1 MAVQSTVQDGNS
13 KDFKAVT
20 NNNPVIEP
28 IDVAKKKL
36 AKQLSEKKGSDLQQ
50 RKCTNPKLTNGTAV
64 LAKRMDASTQLCV
77 QSVQDIRMYSALKK
91 SLREYGYATVVVVK
105 IYCRRAV
112 DDKFRQKKCLEWIH
126 LSRRADL
133 TIDGIKKHTYV
144 CTKHFINSNGP
155 TIENPNPL
163 PATVS
168 KIPKDRK
175 RQQRCNEEDSRTEDC
190 KHRKLICSTHAAT
203 DELLA
208 GEISNKHT
216 NSNDR
221 LQLNYNFTSELENN
235 YNFTAPNNTE
245 LDVAPHLQ
253 IVSTCDAESQ
263 TEEDTD
269 VKKLKT
275 VIECLEKKLESTAFD
290 VDSCRNNVKKFKYY
304 TGLKP
309 EDFDTLWEFLGPP
322 ATESLR
328 KWLTTESKTDRES
341 QRTQNK
347 VSLKNQ
353 LFLTLV
359 RLHSGLLLADMSY
372 RFNVSIGYL
381 SKIFTT
387 WIQFMYQEFK
397 KLDIFPS
404 AETIKKNY
412 LPKVFRKFKNIRVII
427 DCFEWNMQ
435 KSKNFNQQGNTY
447 SSYKSHNTV
456 KFLVGII
463 PTKLEDVAFYRMVSK
478 VVLVIRK

>member
-1 MAVQSTVQDGNS
+1 MPTKHCAFANCT
-13 KDFKAVT
+13 
-20 NNNPVIEP
+20 
-28 IDVAKKKL
+28 
-36 AKQLSEKKGSDLQQ
+36 SDS
-50 RKCTNPKLTNGTAV
+50 R
-64 LAKRMDASTQLCV
+64 
-77 QSVQDIRMYSALKK
+77 
-91 SLREYGYATVVVVK
+91 
-105 IYCRRAV
+105 
-112 DDKFRQKKCLEWIH
+112 RQKKCLEWIH

-347 VSLKNQ
+347 VSLKIS
-353 LFLTLV
+353 F
-359 RLHSGLLLADMSY
+359 S
-372 RFNVSIGYL
+372 
-381 SKIFTT
+381 
-387 WIQFMYQEFK
+387 
-397 KLDIFPS
+397 
-404 AETIKKNY
+404 
-412 LPKVFRKFKNIRVII
+412 
-427 DCFEWNMQ
+427 
-435 KSKNFNQQGNTY
+435 
-447 SSYKSHNTV
+447 
-456 KFLVGII
+456 
-463 PTKLEDVAFYRMVSK
+463 
-478 VVLVIRK
+478 

>member
-1 MAVQSTVQDGNS
+1 MPTKHCAFANCTSDSRYKQDG
-13 KDFKAVT
+13 
-20 NNNPVIEP
+20 
-28 IDVAKKKL
+28 
-36 AKQLSEKKGSDLQQ
+36 
-50 RKCTNPKLTNGTAV
+50 
-64 LAKRMDASTQLCV
+64 
-77 QSVQDIRMYSALKK
+77 
-91 SLREYGYATVVVVK
+91 VK
-105 IYCRRAV
+105 FIPFIKPQV
-112 DDKFRQKKCLEWIH
+112 DRKKCLEWIH

-347 VSLKNQ
+347 
-353 LFLTLV
+353 
-359 RLHSGLLLADMSY
+359 
-372 RFNVSIGYL
+372 
-381 SKIFTT
+381 
-387 WIQFMYQEFK
+387 FK

-463 PTKLEDVAFYRMVSK
+463 PTGGCCFLSDGFEGRISDKEITIKSGFFNNIKQGDLIMADRGFNIEELCNKYKCS
-478 VVLVIRK
+478 LVIPPFLKKRKCFSKEEIRTAREIAAARIHVERFIGRMKEFRIMQRVISKNMLPIISQITFVIAMLVNFQEPLVM